1 MILIGAIAG
10 FAAAAE
16 TGWARPLACRLA
28 RWPAWARRWCL
39 PCLRCRWPPT
49 RPPVGNDHFGIGL
62 SAFIGQH
69 YVSYACRGSSRC
81 RFALSDIPV
90 IGPVLFHQDAVVYL
104 SLAAFALVAW
114 TLAKTRLG
122 LLLKAVGESPEA
134 AHAIGYPVLAIRYGA
149 VVLFGGGQWPGW
161 LGPICP
167 PCTPRWVQNMS
178 AGRGWIAVA
187 LVVFCRL
194 EAGPPAAG
202 AYLFGAVTIL
212 QFHAQGLGIALPVQ
226 LLAALPYLATIVVL
240 VLISRDR
247 RLLQLNLR
255 RRWASPTCLRAA
267 PLHRRIV
274 RLARRVVRRLSRV
287 GRQNPHLVVPDC
299 SPATLGAHNT
309 QREANTMHKTLLLAS
324 AAAVP
329 ARAGGRQASVS
340 TPQWPAAAD
349 HRPPWR
355 FGLSARPRWKATP
368 RPSSWARLYRAGIC
382 DDQGRC

>member
-1 MILIGAIAG
+1 MMDSMIPVLAGTLAAATPLIFAGLGELVAERSGVINLGVEGMILIGAIAG

-16 TGWARPLACRLA
+16 TGLGPAAGLSAGALAGMGAALVFAVFALSLA
-28 RWPAWARRWCL
+28 ANQAACGL
-39 PCLRCRWPPT
+39 ALT
-49 RPPVGNDHFGIGL
+49 IFGIGL

-69 YVSYACRGSSRC
+69 YVSYSLPGLKPLSIPL
-81 RFALSDIPV
+81 LSDIPV

-149 VVLFGGGQWPGW
+149 VLFGGAMAGLAGAY
-161 LGPICP
+161 LSTVY
-167 PCTPRWVQNMS
+167 TPLWVQNMS

-187 LVVFCRL
+187 LVVFAAWKPGRL
-194 EAGPPAAG
+194 LLG

-247 RLLQLNLR
+247 RLLQLNLP
-255 RRWASPTCLRAA
+255 AS
-267 PLHRRIV
+267 
-274 RLARRVVRRLSRV
+274 
-287 GRQNPHLVVPDC
+287 
-299 SPATLGAHNT
+299 LG
-309 QREANTMHKTLLLAS
+309 KPYL
-324 AAAVP
+324 P
-329 ARAGGRQASVS
+329 
-340 TPQWPAAAD
+340 
-349 HRPPWR
+349 
-355 FGLSARPRWKATP
+355 
-368 RPSSWARLYRAGIC
+368 
-382 DDQGRC
+382 

>member
-1 MILIGAIAG
+1 MMDSMVPVLAGTLAAATPLNFAGRGELVAERSGVINLGVEGMILIGAIAG

-16 TGWARPLACRLA
+16 TGLGPAAGLPAGALAGMGAALVFAVFALSLA
-28 RWPAWARRWCL
+28 ANQAACGL
-39 PCLRCRWPPT
+39 ALT
-49 RPPVGNDHFGIGL
+49 IFGIGL

-69 YVSYACRGSSRC
+69 YVSYSLPGLKPLSIPL
-81 RFALSDIPV
+81 LSDIPV

-149 VVLFGGGQWPGW
+149 VLFGGAMAGLAGAY
-161 LGPICP
+161 LSTVY
-167 PCTPRWVQNMS
+167 TPLWVQNMS

-187 LVVFCRL
+187 LVVFAAWKPGRL
-194 EAGPPAAG
+194 LLG

-247 RLLQLNLR
+247 RLLQLNLP
-255 RRWASPTCLRAA
+255 AS
-267 PLHRRIV
+267 
-274 RLARRVVRRLSRV
+274 
-287 GRQNPHLVVPDC
+287 
-299 SPATLGAHNT
+299 LG
-309 QREANTMHKTLLLAS
+309 KPYL
-324 AAAVP
+324 P
-329 ARAGGRQASVS
+329 
-340 TPQWPAAAD
+340 
-349 HRPPWR
+349 
-355 FGLSARPRWKATP
+355 
-368 RPSSWARLYRAGIC
+368 
-382 DDQGRC
+382 